1 MAELP
6 YAPRPGQEAL
16 VDAIQEAQARHTH
29 LVAEAPTGLGKTV
42 CALAATLDTARRDGR
57 KLVYLTRTNSQQ
69 AVVVKEHA
77 ALRDAGRDVG
87 LLIPFMGRRHS
98 CPLLRDDPRFRE
110 GTPEELGRLCS
121 DAKKKALAEHT
132 SGEVQKGAC
141 PYYRKLLEDGTGP
154 IEALLESHRGGGTTL
169 AEAVAEAGSCAYEG
183 LKLLMPEARGV
194 VVPYVFLVDDPLRA
208 TLLGWLGCSP
218 DQVHVVVD
226 EAHNLPEAA
235 RAHHS
240 PRLGLATLERA
251 LKEAEEVQDPLLAG
265 RVLATSFL
273 TLLHKTV
280 RELADEHAGERED
293 GWMPADALDEALML
307 GVGAAG
313 PVLERVAAELE
324 DWGSAIRERRRTD
337 GKLPRSYLGAVGAF
351 LRFWRGCRELPYVH
365 LAVREPRPA
374 VEAYLLEPASRLAW
388 LREAASST
396 HLSGTLE
403 PVRLHR
409 RLCGLPADSTELVLP
424 SPFPPEHLRLYG
436 VLGLHRKHAA
446 ITEDPSI
453 VARQQEACRSLLRR
467 WTGRIALWFPSHRV
481 LADYLEEGLL
491 HGIDAEVFAEE
502 PDLPTPALQDLVHRL
517 GRSTAPRAILCGV
530 LGGRLTEG
538 IDYPG
543 DLLEKAV
550 VLGVPYPRPS
560 ARLQAL
566 VDHHERTDGEGWR
579 LAVHEPVGRVL
590 RQAVGRLIR
599 GPDDE
604 GTVVVLDERVVRFR
618 TRLERLKLVDDADAA
633 TDEPY
638 VLLDGFRAADALD
651 HG

>member
-1 MAELP
+1 M
-6 YAPRPGQEAL
+6 Q
-16 VDAIQEAQARHTH
+16 AIEEVQRDHGH
-29 LVAEAPTGLGKTV
+29 LVAEAATGLGKTV
-42 CALAATLDTARRDGR
+42 CALAATTETARRDGR
-57 KLVYLTRTNSQQ
+57 RLVYLTRTNSQQ
-69 AVVVKEHA
+69 AQVMREHA
-77 ALRDAGRDVG
+77 TLRRAGHEPG

-98 CPLLRDDPRFRE
+98 CPLLRDDERFRD

-121 DAKKKALAEHT
+121 DAKRKALRQHT
-132 SGEVQKGAC
+132 GDEPVKGAC
-141 PYYRKLLEDGTGP
+141 PYYLKLLEDGTGP
-154 IEALLESHRGGGTTL
+154 VEALLEAHDGDGATL
-169 AEAVAEAGSCAYEG
+169 ADSVAAAGSCAYEG

-194 VVPYVFLVDDPLRA
+194 VVPYVFMVDDHLRQ

-218 DQVHVVVD
+218 DMVHLVVD

-251 LKEAEEVQDPLLAG
+251 LKEAEDVQDPLLAG
-265 RVLATSFL
+265 RVLATSFI
-273 TLLHKTV
+273 TLLHRVV
-280 RELADEHAGERED
+280 RDLADEHAAERDD

-307 GVGAAG
+307 GTASPG
-313 PVLERVAAELE
+313 PVLERIADELE
-324 DWGSAIRERRRTD
+324 DWGNAVRERKRAD
-337 GKLPRSYLGAVGAF
+337 GKLPRSYLGTVGAF
-351 LRFWRGCRELPYVH
+351 LRFWRGCRDLPYVH

-388 LREAASST
+388 LREMASSV

-403 PVRLHR
+403 PVAMHQ
-409 RLCGLPADSTELVLP
+409 RLCGLPRDTTLLRLP

-436 VLGLHRKHAA
+436 VLGLHRKHLA
-446 ITEDPSI
+446 ITEDPGI
-453 VARQQEACRSLLRR
+453 VARQQEACRTLLRR
-467 WTGRIALWFPSHRV
+467 WRGRIALWFPSHRV
-481 LADYLEEGLL
+481 LRDYLEEGLL
-491 HGIDAEVFAEE
+491 HGLEAEVFAEE
-502 PDLPTPALQDLVHRL
+502 AEMPTPVLQDMVRRF
-517 GRSTAPRAILCGV
+517 GASRAPRAVLCGV

-550 VLGVPYPRPS
+550 ILGVPYPRPS

-566 VDHHERTDGEGWR
+566 VDHHDRRDGEGWR

-590 RQAVGRLIR
+590 RQAIGRLIR

-604 GTVVVLDERVVRFR
+604 GTVVVLDERIVRFAA
-618 TRLERLKLVDDADAA
+618 RLERLKVVDDVSAA

-638 VLLDGFRAADALD
+638 VLPQGFLAADRLPLP
-651 HG
+651 

>member
-1 MAELP
+1 MDAV
-6 YAPRPGQEAL
+6 EA
-16 VDAIQEAQARHTH
+16 AQREHGH
-29 LVAEAPTGLGKTV
+29 LVAEAATGLGKTV
-42 CALAATLDTARRDGR
+42 CALAATAETTRRDGR

-69 AVVVKEHA
+69 AQVMREHA
-77 ALRDAGRDVG
+77 ALRRGGSDPG

-98 CPLLRDDPRFRE
+98 CPLLRDDERFRD
-110 GTPEELGRLCS
+110 GTPEELGRLCR
-121 DAKKKALAEHT
+121 DAKRKALREQT
-132 SGEVQKGAC
+132 GEEPVQGAC
-141 PYYRKLLEDGTGP
+141 PYYRRLLQDGTGP
-154 IEALLESHRGGGTTL
+154 IEALLEAHDGDGATL
-169 AEAVAEAGSCAYEG
+169 ANEVAAAGSCAYEG
-183 LKLLMPEARGV
+183 LKLLMPQARGV
-194 VVPYVFLVDDPLRA
+194 VVPYVFLVDDHLRQ
-208 TLLGWLGCSP
+208 TLLGWLGCAP
-218 DQVHVVVD
+218 DMVHVVVD

-240 PRLGLATLERA
+240 PRLGLGTLERA
-251 LKEAEEVQDPLLAG
+251 LKEAEGVQDPLLAG

-273 TLLHKTV
+273 TLLHRTV
-280 RELADEHAGERED
+280 RDLADEHAADRED

-307 GVGAAG
+307 GTGCPG
-313 PVLERVAAELE
+313 PVLERVGNELE
-324 DWGSAIRERRRTD
+324 EWGEAIRERRRAD

-351 LRFWRGCRELPYVH
+351 LRFWRGCRDLPYVH

-388 LREAASST
+388 LREAASSV

-403 PVRLHR
+403 PVAMHR
-409 RLCGLPADSTELVLP
+409 RLCGLPQDAALLRLP

-436 VLGLHRKHAA
+436 VLGLHRRHAA
-446 ITEDPSI
+446 ITEDPDI
-453 VARQQEACRSLLRR
+453 VARQQEACRALLRR

-481 LADYLEEGLL
+481 LRDYLEEGLL
-491 HGIDAEVFAEE
+491 HGVDAAVFAEE
-502 PDLPTPALQDLVHRL
+502 AEMSTPSLQDLI
-517 GRSTAPRAILCGV
+517 GRFGASTAPRSVLCGV

-543 DLLEKAV
+543 ELLERAV
-550 VLGVPYPRPS
+550 VLGVPYPKPS

-566 VDHHERTDGEGWR
+566 IDHHERSDGAGWS

-604 GTVVVLDERVVRFR
+604 GTVVVLDERVVRFAA
-618 TRLERLKLVDDADAA
+618 RLERLKVVDDVSAA

-638 VLLDGFRAADALD
+638 VLQEGFLAADRLPLP
-651 HG
+651 